1 MKVIVTGGAGFI
13 GSELVRQAVKKGL
26 SVSVVDS
33 LTYAGDILRL
43 EEVKDKI
50 TFYRTDICNKDALH
64 AIFKEE
70 TPEIV
75 IHLAAE
81 SHVDRSILEPRAFLW
96 TNVMGT
102 LNLLELSKEIK
113 VKKFINVST
122 DEIYGELGEEG
133 YFTEES
139 PLRPNSP
146 YSASKASQDML
157 GKVYWR
163 TYSLPV
169 ITVRPSNNY
178 GPWQYPEKFIPV
190 IIVKALN
197 NEKIPVYGDG
207 RNVREWLY
215 VEDCAEAILMIADR
229 GNPGEVYNIGSNEEK
244 RNIDVVRE
252 VLRIMNKSEDL
263 IEFVKD
269 RPGHDFRYS
278 MSIEKIKKEIGW
290 SPKTGF
296 RDGIARTVRW
306 YIENI
311 KWLEDKIKTLKEYW
325 QKVYRVL

>member
-1 MKVIVTGGAGFI
+1 MKLLITGGAGFI
-13 GSELVRQAVKKGL
+13 GSEVVRQAAKKGL

-33 LTYAGDILRL
+33 LTYAGDLIRL

-50 TFYRTDICNKDALH
+50 TFYRTDISSKEALH
-64 AIFKEE
+64 NIFEKE

-81 SHVDRSILEPRAFLW
+81 SHVDRSIIEPQAFLQ

-102 LNLLELSKEIK
+102 FNLLELSKECK
-113 VKKFINVST
+113 VKRFINVST
-122 DEIYGELGEEG
+122 DEVYGELGEEG
-133 YFTEES
+133 NFTEES

-146 YSASKASQDML
+146 YSVSKASQDML
-157 GKVYWR
+157 GRAYWR
-163 TYSLPV
+163 TYGLPV

-178 GPWQYPEKFIPV
+178 GPWQYPEKLIPV
-190 IIVKALN
+190 VILKALS

-215 VEDCAEAILMIADR
+215 VEDCAEAILMIADK
-229 GNPGEVYNIGSNEEK
+229 GKPGDIYNIGSNEEK
-244 RNIDVVRE
+244 RNIDVVKE
-252 VLRIMNKSEDL
+252 ILRIINKPEDL

-278 MSIEKIKKEIGW
+278 MNTEKIKKEIGW
-290 SPKTGF
+290 SPKTVF
-296 RDGIARTVRW
+296 KDGIERTVRW
-306 YIENI
+306 YRANI
-311 KWLEDKIKTLKEYW
+311 KWLEDKIKTLREYW
-325 QKVYRVL
+325 ARVYKNQ